1 MAPPLIPSSNGARR
15 GRNLEPDFPSL
26 CKAQTLLSSEVLPLM
41 LPQTSPNAVDASYPK
56 ETPSSNYLPESWF
69 THRQDAKVPHQRS
82 LAHRP
87 SGTLHFLLAATI
99 TRGAE
104 ATSPTPN
111 TCPLFLALRSPVLLS
126 SLPYSDIAA
135 LKYSTQCPIP
145 HASRLPQNSTL
156 YLTSSTQNP
165 AKEKPRY
172 SHHPI

>member
-1 MAPPLIPSSNGARR
+1 MAPPLTPPAMGP
-15 GRNLEPDFPSL
+15 EEEETWSL
-26 CKAQTLLSSEVLPLM
+26 ISPLSAKHRLCSAEVLPLM
-41 LPQTSPNAVDASYPK
+41 LLQTSPNAVDASYPK

-156 YLTSSTQNP
+156 HQ
-165 AKEKPRY
+165 
-172 SHHPI
+172 HCI